1 MSTTIFY
8 INHPEAAADE
18 DADGNQNSVRTAS
31 KIKFG
36 VKTSI
41 SEIICHYSDS
51 TWILPELCFQRFK
64 TFSWLFFILFEIW
77 ASFLFVCF

>member
-51 TWILPELCFQRFK
+51 T
-64 TFSWLFFILFEIW
+64 
-77 ASFLFVCF
+77 